1 MIPITLLV
9 TTRNEAANIERCLRS
24 AHLFFDQI
32 FVIDSESE
40 DETASIAEKY
50 AEVVNLPYEHGKIIP
65 WIYQWGL
72 DNLAI
77 KNDWVMILE
86 ADQMLTPEL
95 KVELERIFSS
105 PSIEEDGFYV
115 RRQQVF
121 RGKALRF
128 GGYGRK
134 YMLKLFRRA
143 AGELD
148 PEETDTRVYVEG
160 KVARLRFAI
169 IEENRKEDEILFYLQ
184 KHLRYAD
191 VFAREELQRREEG
204 FRWKQQPRLFGTPDQ
219 RVLWLKQLF
228 FGLPLYLR
236 PFIYFFYRY
245 VILLGFLDGKQGAIF
260 HFMQAFWFRLVWDI
274 RLEELKANSAP
285 NSGKLQLVASRGETT
300 EDDKL
305 KLAGPTSLGGGS

>member
-1 MIPITLLV
+1 MIPVTLLV

-24 AHLFFDQI
+24 AHLFVDQI

-40 DETASIAEKY
+40 DETAGIARAY
-50 AEVVNLPYEHGKIIP
+50 AEVVNLAYDHSKIIP

-72 DNLAI
+72 DNLPI
-77 KNDWVMILE
+77 RNEWVMILE
-86 ADQMLTPEL
+86 ADQMLTQAL
-95 KVELERIFSS
+95 KSELEQLFSR
-105 PSIEEDGFYV
+105 PSIRENGFYV

-128 GGYGRK
+128 GGYGSK

-148 PEETDTRVYVEG
+148 PEETDTRVYVRGE
-160 KVARLRFAI
+160 VSRLRSPI
-169 IEENRKEDEILFYLQ
+169 IEENRKEDAILFYLQ

-191 VFAREELQRREEG
+191 AFAREELKRREAG
-204 FRWKQQPRLFGTPDQ
+204 FKWKQEPRLFGTPDQ

-228 FGLPLYLR
+228 FGLPLYIR

-274 RLEELKANSAP
+274 RLEELKKKDAHESDKG
-285 NSGKLQLVASRGETT
+285 SDKIQFVAAYGEDQQRKTT
-300 EDDKL
+300 N
-305 KLAGPTSLGGGS
+305 

>member
-1 MIPITLLV
+1 MIPVTLLV

-24 AHLFFDQI
+24 AHLFIDQI

-40 DETASIAEKY
+40 DETVSIARAY
-50 AEVVNLPYEHGKIIP
+50 AEVVNLPYDHSKIIP

-72 DNLAI
+72 DNLPI
-77 KNDWVMILE
+77 RNEWVMILE
-86 ADQMLTPEL
+86 ADQMLTQAL
-95 KVELERIFSS
+95 KSELEQLFAR
-105 PSIEEDGFYV
+105 PSIRESGFYV

-128 GGYGRK
+128 GGYGSK
-134 YMLKLFRRA
+134 YMLKLFRSN

-148 PEETDTRVYVEG
+148 PEETDTRVYVKGEVG
-160 KVARLRFAI
+160 RLRSPI
-169 IEENRKEDEILFYLQ
+169 IEENRKEDAILFYLQ

-204 FRWKQQPRLFGTPDQ
+204 FKWKQQPRLFGTPDQ

-228 FGLPLYLR
+228 FGLPLYIR

-274 RLEELKANSAP
+274 RLEELKKKGAHESDTG
-285 NSGKLQLVASRGETT
+285 SDKLQFVAARVEDQQRNTT
-300 EDDKL
+300 N
-305 KLAGPTSLGGGS
+305 

>member
-1 MIPITLLV
+1 MIPVTLLV
-9 TTRNEAANIERCLRS
+9 TTRNEAANIERCLCS
-24 AHLFFDQI
+24 AHEFVDQI
-32 FVIDSESE
+32 VVIDSESE
-40 DETASIAEKY
+40 DETVSIARKY
-50 AEVVNLPYEHGKIIP
+50 AQVVSLTYDHSKIIP

-72 DNLAI
+72 DNLPI
-77 KNDWVMILE
+77 RNEWVMILE

-95 KVELERIFSS
+95 KGEMEKLFSGTA
-105 PSIEEDGFYV
+105 IREKGFYI

-128 GGYGRK
+128 GGYGSK
-134 YMLKLFRRA
+134 YMLKLFRRD

-148 PEETDTRVYVEG
+148 PEETDTRVYVKG
-160 KVARLRFAI
+160 LTKRLKSPI

-204 FRWKQQPRLFGTPDQ
+204 FKWKQQPRLFGTPDQ
-219 RVLWLKQLF
+219 RVLWLKQIF
-228 FGLPLYLR
+228 FRLPLYVR

-245 VILLGFLDGKQGAIF
+245 IVLFGFLDGKQGAIF

-274 RLEELKANSAP
+274 RLEELK
-285 NSGKLQLVASRGETT
+285 GKGRQFPTQQDTRQVADSV
-300 EDDKL
+300 D
-305 KLAGPTSLGGGS
+305 PSVSSLGGGS

>member
-1 MIPITLLV
+1 LIPITLLV

-24 AHLFFDQI
+24 AHLFVDQI

-40 DETASIAEKY
+40 DETVSIASKY
-50 AEVVNLPYEHGKIIP
+50 AEVVNLPYDHSKIIP

-72 DNLAI
+72 NNLPI
-77 KNDWVMILE
+77 RNDWVMILE
-86 ADQMLTPEL
+86 ADQTLTPEL
-95 KVELERIFSS
+95 KTELEQIFARA
-105 PSIEEDGFYV
+105 SIQEDGFYV

-128 GGYGRK
+128 GGYGSK
-134 YMLKLFRRA
+134 YMLKLFRRGT
-143 AGELD
+143 GELD
-148 PEETDTRVYVEG
+148 PEETDTRVYVQG
-160 KVARLRFAI
+160 VVGRLRFPI

-191 VFAREELQRREEG
+191 VFAREELQRRQQG
-204 FRWKQQPRLFGTPDQ
+204 FKWKQQPRLFGTPDQ

-228 FGLPLYLR
+228 FGLPLYIR

-274 RLEELKANSAP
+274 RLEELKGKGDQESD
-285 NSGKLQLVASRGETT
+285 KLQFVGAYREDQQRKTT
-300 EDDKL
+300 N
-305 KLAGPTSLGGGS
+305 

>member
-1 MIPITLLV
+1 MIPVTLLV
-9 TTRNEAANIERCLRS
+9 TTRNEAANLERCLRS
-24 AHLFFDQI
+24 AHLFIDQI
-32 FVIDSESE
+32 FVIDSDSE
-40 DETASIAEKY
+40 DETVSIARKY
-50 AEVVNLPYEHGKIIP
+50 AEVVNLPYDHSKIIP

-72 DNLAI
+72 DNLPI
-77 KNDWVMILE
+77 RNDWVMILE
-86 ADQMLTPEL
+86 ADQMLTPAL
-95 KVELERIFSS
+95 KSELEQIFARG
-105 PSIEEDGFYV
+105 SIREDGFYV

-128 GGYGRK
+128 GGYGSK

-148 PEETDTRVYVEG
+148 PEETDTRVYVKG
-160 KVARLRFAI
+160 VVARLRSPI
-169 IEENRKEDEILFYLQ
+169 IEENRKEDDILFYLQ

-204 FRWKQQPRLFGTPDQ
+204 FKWKQKPRLFGTPDQ

-228 FGLPLYLR
+228 FGLPLYIR

-274 RLEELKANSAP
+274 RLEELKKKGAP
-285 NSGKLQLVASRGETT
+285 ESDKLQLVAPYREDQQGKTT
-300 EDDKL
+300 N
-305 KLAGPTSLGGGS
+305 

>member
-1 MIPITLLV
+1 LIPITLLV

-24 AHLFFDQI
+24 AHLFVDQI

-40 DETASIAEKY
+40 DETVSIASKY
-50 AEVVNLPYEHGKIIP
+50 AEVVNLPYDHSKIIP

-72 DNLAI
+72 NNLPI
-77 KNDWVMILE
+77 RNDWVMLLE
-86 ADQMLTPEL
+86 ADQTLTPEL
-95 KVELERIFSS
+95 KTELEQIFARA
-105 PSIEEDGFYV
+105 SIQEDGFYV

-128 GGYGRK
+128 GGYGSK
-134 YMLKLFRRA
+134 YMLKLFRRGT
-143 AGELD
+143 GELD
-148 PEETDTRVYVEG
+148 PEETDTRVYVQG
-160 KVARLRFAI
+160 VVGRLRFPI

-191 VFAREELQRREEG
+191 VFAREELQRRQQG
-204 FRWKQQPRLFGTPDQ
+204 FKWKQQPRLFGTPDQ
-219 RVLWLKQLF
+219 RVLRLKQLF
-228 FGLPLYLR
+228 FGLPLYIR

-274 RLEELKANSAP
+274 RLEELK
-285 NSGKLQLVASRGETT
+285 GKGDQES
-300 EDDKL
+300 DKL
-305 KLAGPTSLGGGS
+305 KFVGAYREDQQRKTTN

>member
-1 MIPITLLV
+1 MIPLTLLI

-24 AHLFFDQI
+24 AHLFIEQI

-40 DETASIAEKY
+40 DETVSIARKY
-50 AEVVNLPYEHGKIIP
+50 AEVVNLPYDHSKIIP

-72 DNLAI
+72 DNLQI
-77 KNDWVMILE
+77 RNDWVMILE

-95 KVELERIFSS
+95 KTELGQIFARG
-105 PSIEEDGFYV
+105 SIQEDGFYV

-128 GGYGRK
+128 GGYGSK
-134 YMLKLFRRA
+134 YMLKIFRRV

-148 PEETDTRVYVEG
+148 PEETDTRVYVKG
-160 KVARLRFAI
+160 VVGRLRSPI
-169 IEENRKEDEILFYLQ
+169 IEENRKEDDILFYLQ

-191 VFAREELQRREEG
+191 VFAREELQRREDG
-204 FRWKQQPRLFGTPDQ
+204 FKWKQQPKLFGTPDQ

-228 FGLPLYLR
+228 FGLPLYIR

-274 RLEELKANSAP
+274 RLEELKKKNTLESD
-285 NSGKLQLVASRGETT
+285 KLQFVAGCREEHQGNTT
-300 EDDKL
+300 N
-305 KLAGPTSLGGGS
+305 